1 MNLTKID
8 DVLQALFRTQLRQR
22 KVSELGISHEEDF
35 LQEEEVLRNSIGEL
49 EAELKSVRLLLETA
63 NVEKEKAE
71 HNLAE
76 VTHQMEQVVAQRKQ
90 LRLEVKELKLREAQ
104 TMADYS
110 ELEEE
115 NIVLQKQ
122 VLQLRQSQVEFEVL
136 KQESRRLREQV
147 EELSCE
153 VESLNHLKEIVE
165 RNSQEMLELLHHERE
180 QRSAMRREL
189 DQRISSESMFA
200 LHTLASLGLGS
211 VELNGSADDGSK
223 MDFDDPDNPTIK
235 KIEADY
241 MASSSKAMPGEAG
254 SGGDLF
260 SEVHLSQITA
270 LEQVLE
276 KLEEEKFGL
285 EAALEES
292 KNRLE
297 VAQKEIKEQ
306 SEKVHQLKVELESSV
321 KVVAGLV
328 ASHPHLEVLTKHY
341 PTYEAAIQKILQ
353 LEEEVKTLHVRAREL
368 EHQVVK
374 EDMRKNFEEKIQ
386 QLEVEVV
393 DKKDFISEMGASLVT
408 VQETLGKVSEELIQL
423 YYMACDAN
431 CETPNKVMAEY
442 MSVQKPNVELSPRRE
457 PSTGNADGDCGN
469 HVEEK
474 PVATYIAC
482 YKLAEV
488 VAEQV
493 KCTSRAV
500 EHTVVLSRQR
510 SQSNGSE
517 EVGELQEQVTK
528 LRAMLVTKREH
539 VMTLR
544 NVLRANKVTAE
555 IAMTHLKQRYDHD
568 KAIIGSNM
576 ARLRNELK
584 VLKEDATMFASLRV
598 MFAQRC
604 DEYATT
610 IEQLQRQLSV
620 AENERKTMNRLLHM
634 AIQQKLA
641 LSARV
646 AELENGRDPRLQRQ
660 LRFMRGRGG
669 TLIYSSLPRSEDAS
683 SGRPS
688 SSQGNRSK

>member
-1 MNLTKID
+1 M
-8 DVLQALFRTQLRQR
+8 
-22 KVSELGISHEEDF
+22 
-35 LQEEEVLRNSIGEL
+35 LRNSIGDL
-49 EAELKSVRLLLETA
+49 EAELKNVRLLLETA

-71 HNLAE
+71 HNLME
-76 VTHQMEQVVAQRKQ
+76 VTHQMEQVVTQRKQ
-90 LRLEVKELKLREAQ
+90 LRSEVKELKLREAQ

-115 NIVLQKQ
+115 NILLQKQ
-122 VLQLRQSQVEFEVL
+122 MLQLRQSQVEFEVL

-147 EELSCE
+147 EELTCE

-211 VELNGSADDGSK
+211 VELNGSEDGTK
-223 MDFDDPDNPTIK
+223 IDFDDPDNPTMK

-241 MASSSKAMPGEAG
+241 MASSSKAMPGEVG
-254 SGGDLF
+254 QGGDLF

-270 LEQVLE
+270 LEQMLE
-276 KLEEEKFGL
+276 KLEEEKSGL

-292 KNRLE
+292 KTRLQ
-297 VAQKEIKEQ
+297 VAQKEIVEQ

-321 KVVAGLV
+321 KVVASLV
-328 ASHPHLEVLTKHY
+328 ASHPHLEVLTKQY
-341 PTYEAAIQKILQ
+341 PTYEAAIKKILQ
-353 LEEEVKTLHVRAREL
+353 LEEEVKTLHARASEL
-368 EHQVVK
+368 EQQVIH
-374 EDMRKNFEEKIQ
+374 EDMKKNFEEKIK
-386 QLEVEVV
+386 QLEVEIA
-393 DKKDFISEMGASLVT
+393 DKKDFIVEMGASLGN
-408 VQETLGKVSEELIQL
+408 VQETLGKVSEDLIQL

-442 MSVQKPNVELSPRRE
+442 MSVQKPNVELSPRKE
-457 PSTGNADGDCGN
+457 PSAAVDADGDSTN
-469 HVEEK
+469 QIAEVDEK

-528 LRAMLVTKREH
+528 LRAMLITKREH

-544 NVLRANKVTAE
+544 NVLRANKLTAE
-555 IAMTHLKQRYDHD
+555 IAMTNLKQRYDHD
-568 KAIIGSNM
+568 KAIIASNM

-610 IEQLQRQLSV
+610 IEQLQRQLSA

-646 AELENGRDPRLQRQ
+646 ADLENGRDPRPPRQ
-660 LRFMRGRGG
+660 FRFMRGRGG
-669 TLIYSSLPRSEDAS
+669 TLIYSSLPRSEDAT
-683 SGRPS
+683 SGRPFS
-688 SSQGNRSK
+688 PQVNRSK